1 MDHPKVPVAREL
13 MTARLI
19 TLTPEMSAVEAA
31 ETLLRHSISGA
42 PVIDGEGHLLGLLSE
57 FDCLQ
62 AVASAEYEMDLHDGA
77 ETVRELMTVSCH
89 SVPPDLDLYGVA
101 HAFVNL
107 GVRRLP
113 VVDGDQLIGQV
124 SRRDVLKAAV
134 QIRRELQKAHPRY
147 PDYPAGRNPIRD
159 YPRAR

>member
-19 TLTPEMSAVEAA
+19 TMTPEMSAVEAA
-31 ETLLRHSISGA
+31 ELLLRHSISGA
-42 PVIDGEGHLLGLLSE
+42 PVVDGDGHLLGLVSE
-57 FDCLQ
+57 FDCLR

-77 ETVRELMTVSCH
+77 ETVAELMTRACH
-89 SVPPDLDLYGVA
+89 TITPDLDLYAVA

-113 VVDGDQLIGQV
+113 VVDEGQLIGQV
-124 SRRDVLKAAV
+124 SRRDALGAAV
-134 QIRRELQKAHPRY
+134 RIRRELQKAHPRY
-147 PDYPAGRNPIRD
+147 PDYPAGRDPIRD
-159 YPRAR
+159 YPRVR